1 MAGRGGPADTSGRLI
16 KCNPVVMPLPSP
28 TVAGSIEQ
36 QLLNLSNDAIM
47 VCEFRTNRIEFWNEG
62 AERVYGFSAAEAV
75 GRLTFDL
82 IRTEFPEPLEQI
94 KEYLRE
100 HRYWAGELIHRDKNG
115 RTLHVLSRMFYYEA
129 EGEAHFFEINRDITE
144 RRSAEAELAEANR
157 QLRERNREVEGL
169 LRSREHFLA
178 AMSHEMRTPL
188 QAIMG
193 FADLL
198 REKSRGEWT
207 EKQRSHLEHI
217 HKGSRHLL
225 ALLNEVLD
233 LARID
238 AGHLELARVA
248 LPLAQVERDMISEVE
263 PMAQRRQVALRVE
276 PHPELR
282 VIADPVRMRQI
293 LYNLLSNAIK
303 FTPAGGQVWLGAQPL
318 DGQVELVVGDTGIGI
333 ESSEQRAAFEEFWR
347 SNHTRPQTGAGL
359 GLAITRRLVEAHG
372 GSIRLESELGAGSRF
387 YVTLPA
393 A

>member
-1 MAGRGGPADTSGRLI
+1 MS
-16 KCNPVVMPLPSP
+16 LPPP
-28 TVAGSIEQ
+28 TATGSIEH

-82 IRTEFPEPLEQI
+82 IRTEFPAPLEQI
-94 KEYLRE
+94 KEQLRVL
-100 HRYWAGELIHRDKNG
+100 RYWAGELIHRAKDG
-115 RTLHVLSRMFYYEA
+115 RRLHVVSRMFYYEA
-129 EGEAHFFEINRDITE
+129 DGEAHFFEINRDITA
-144 RRSAEAELAEANR
+144 RRHAEAELAEANR
-157 QLRERNREVEGL
+157 RLRERNREMEGL

-188 QAIMG
+188 QSIMG

-198 REKSRGEWT
+198 RERSGGEWND
-207 EKQRSHLEHI
+207 KQRGYLEHI
-217 HKGSRHLL
+217 QKGSRHLL

-263 PMAQRRQVALRVE
+263 PMARRREVALRVE

-282 VIADPVRMRQI
+282 VVADPVRMRQI

-303 FTPAGGQVWLGAQPL
+303 FTPAGGQVWLGARPL
-318 DGQVELVVGDTGIGI
+318 AGQVELVVGDTGIGI
-333 ESSEQRAAFEEFWR
+333 ESSEQGTAFEEFWR

-372 GSIRLESELGAGSRF
+372 GSIRVESELGAGSRF
-387 YVTLPA
+387 YVRLPA